1 MEQRSIG
8 FKFELTPDSRYCIN
22 FMLKYYV
29 VYKFNIMLF
38 AWHIFYMAYFL
49 KSISQFYCSC
59 CIWEN
64 RDIGND
70 ISVNFIE
77 LTMLKFFCDIG

>member
-8 FKFELTPDSRYCIN
+8 FKFELTPDSRYCIIN

-64 RDIGND
+64 RDIDRND
-70 ISVNFIE
+70 PISLV
-77 LTMLKFFCDIG
+77 ML